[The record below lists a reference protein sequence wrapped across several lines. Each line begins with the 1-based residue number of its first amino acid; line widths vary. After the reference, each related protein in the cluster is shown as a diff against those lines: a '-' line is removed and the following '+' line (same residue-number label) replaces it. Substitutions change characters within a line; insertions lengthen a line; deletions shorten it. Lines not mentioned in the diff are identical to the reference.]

1 MKHHSCSPDD
11 RRASVGSPLTRGRKA
26 FWLGALWT
34 FGVLVFSQGTL
45 GAEEKSRSPFH
56 RSPADVAVEE
66 PCRFMGTF
74 HKEVRERL
82 EMFYRAKQ
90 ITLPEW
96 KCLSGALKKVD
107 RETTASCKEAP
118 QSIETIE
125 VRQTELFSACLPE
138 SKRPLVDCSLL
149 SRARPALLGSKD
161 PESSAA
167 YAACFLSSD

>member
-1 MKHHSCSPDD
+1 M
-11 RRASVGSPLTRGRKA
+11 TRGRKA
-26 FWLGALWT
+26 LWLGGMLV
-34 FGVLVFSQGTL
+34 FGVLMFSQGTS
-45 GAEEKSRSPFH
+45 GAEEESRSPFH

-74 HKEVRERL
+74 HKEVRGRL

-96 KCLSGALKKVD
+96 ECLSGALKKLD

-118 QSIETIE
+118 QSIEAIE

-161 PESSAA
+161 PESAA
-167 YAACFLSSD
+167 AFAACFLSSD

>member
-1 MKHHSCSPDD
+1 MTLIP
-11 RRASVGSPLTRGRKA
+11 GRKA
-26 FWLGALWT
+26 LWLGGRCA
-34 FGVLVFSQGTL
+34 FGVLICLHGTSV
-45 GAEEKSRSPFH
+45 AEEKSRSPFH

-74 HKEVRERL
+74 HKEVRQRL
-82 EMFYRAKQ
+82 EMFYGAKQ

-149 SRARPALLGSKD
+149 SRARPALLGSKSS
-161 PESSAA
+161 ESSAA